1 MKGAGEGPTPS
12 VAPPPEPGSPAGG
25 GLSTGGVLVTA
36 SLILTV
42 AALASRLLGWIRL
55 LVIGSQFGASR
66 ELDAYFAAFRIP
78 DAIFQLVVA
87 GALSAALIPVFSS
100 YRARGE
106 EAEAWQLA
114 SSVINLVLIA
124 LAAFS
129 LLMAIFA
136 PVLVPIVAPGFDAP
150 TTELTIRMTRVMLI
164 SPVLIGMGAV
174 VTGILNSYQQFTV
187 PAIAPLVYNLAIIFA
202 AIFLAPIM
210 GVEGLA
216 VGVAIGS
223 LAHLAVQLPN
233 LARVGQR
240 YDLTIGLSHP
250 GVRRVAWLM
259 GPRTLGL
266 AAGQINFL
274 VSTVLASGL
283 PEGSL
288 TAYNYAFQLSQIP
301 VGVIGVSIAVA
312 LFPTLSQDAALGR
325 IGEIRRQVAGAVR
338 VLIFVAAPL
347 TAIMIVLREPLTSV
361 FYQYGLFSQS
371 ATDRTAS
378 TLLFFALGLV
388 GHIVVHVLARAFYA
402 MQDTKTPVAWAIMA
416 VAINVPL
423 MALLVGPM
431 GVEGLALALSISS
444 VLEVIGL
451 LWFLRR
457 RIESVDES
465 AIIRTVGAI
474 RGCRA
479 GRGAADVRWPD
490 ARRDL
495 ACWHPREHRG
505 TTPRAPGPLRRRRS
519 HLPAGRGGAALA
531 RAGPAPR
538 HPVATAPEERVIQF
552 RPATEADADAW
563 QTFLAAT
570 GSGDFLHDWA
580 WADVAAFDGQ
590 PQRRYVLTD
599 DEAIVALVAAQER
612 PLVAG
617 RAFWYVPHGP
627 VLDWERAGGCG
638 ASARAAHRPAHRGK
652 AASRHRGQA
661 RAAHRAAGRPR
672 LGAAA
677 RLPTRARHPPGRAD
691 SDRGAC
697 RRRGAAGR
705 LRQGHAVCRAP
716 RRTRGGRGDG
726 GRGRQRL
733 ARHRRPPWPGRRDAA
748 ARRLPAAT
756 ARAIPG
762 GVARAGRRRT
772 GRHPRGA
779 SRWRAARL
787 GHGRLRGHRARTT
800 CSAAPAARSAASR
813 STTPAMR
820 CSGR

>member
-1 MKGAGEGPTPS
+1 
-12 VAPPPEPGSPAGG
+12 
-25 GLSTGGVLVTA
+25 VLVTA

-100 YRARGE
+100 YRARDQ

-124 LAAFS
+124 LAALS
-129 LLMAIFA
+129 LVMAILA
-136 PVLVPIVAPGFDAP
+136 PFFVPIVAPGFDAP

-187 PAIAPLVYNLAIIFA
+187 PAIAPLLYNVAIIFA

-283 PEGSL
+283 QEGSL

-347 TAIMIVLREPLTSV
+347 TAIMVVLREPLTSV

-388 GHIVVHVLARAFYA
+388 GHIVVHVLTRAYYA
-402 MQDTKTPVAWAIMA
+402 MQDTRTPVAWAIVA
-416 VAINVPL
+416 VAVNVPL
-423 MALLVGPM
+423 MAMLVGPM
-431 GVEGLALALSISS
+431 GVEGLALALSIAS
-444 VLEVIGL
+444 VIEVIGL

-457 RIESVDES
+457 RIESVEGS
-465 AIIRTVGAI
+465 AIARTVARSGVAGLAAALLMLGGLTLLQASMAGLLDNAVGRLLVLLLLAAAGSAI
-474 RGCRA
+474 FLVVATALRSPELDQLRG
-479 GRGAADVRWPD
+479 V
-490 ARRDL
+490 L
-495 ACWHPREHRG
+495 Q
-505 TTPRAPGPLRRRRS
+505 RRRRRN
-519 HLPAGRGGAALA
+519 A
-531 RAGPAPR
+531 
-538 HPVATAPEERVIQF
+538 
-552 RPATEADADAW
+552 
-563 QTFLAAT
+563 
-570 GSGDFLHDWA
+570 
-580 WADVAAFDGQ
+580 
-590 PQRRYVLTD
+590 
-599 DEAIVALVAAQER
+599 
-612 PLVAG
+612 
-617 RAFWYVPHGP
+617 
-627 VLDWERAGGCG
+627 
-638 ASARAAHRPAHRGK
+638 
-652 AASRHRGQA
+652 
-661 RAAHRAAGRPR
+661 
-672 LGAAA
+672 
-677 RLPTRARHPPGRAD
+677 
-691 SDRGAC
+691 
-697 RRRGAAGR
+697 
-705 LRQGHAVCRAP
+705 
-716 RRTRGGRGDG
+716 
-726 GRGRQRL
+726 
-733 ARHRRPPWPGRRDAA
+733 
-748 ARRLPAAT
+748 
-756 ARAIPG
+756 
-762 GVARAGRRRT
+762 
-772 GRHPRGA
+772 
-779 SRWRAARL
+779 
-787 GHGRLRGHRARTT
+787 
-800 CSAAPAARSAASR
+800 
-813 STTPAMR
+813 
-820 CSGR
+820 